1 MFLIWWWWTVF
12 VEWLTDGRCSVQL
25 YFQPEALSDVLTIPN
40 LQHSEEDWNMCR
52 TECKALLNESAQLWQ
67 LLHHDI
73 IILLI
78 TNVRQGI
85 HFDRKNLGKEKET
98 KWNNKETKHKRT
110 TVTKKELSP
119 CRVLT
124 SNPGIF
130 LSFRAICGAIYINYL
145 NVWKTWLKSSLLCTK
160 L

>member
-25 YFQPEALSDVLTIPN
+25 YFQPEALSDVLTIPS
-40 LQHSEEDWNMCR
+40 LQHSEEYWNMCR

-73 IILLI
+73 IIRLI

-98 KWNNKETKHKRT
+98 KWNNKETKQYNSNKKRI
-110 TVTKKELSP
+110 KSMQSFDFKS
-119 CRVLT
+119 RYFSFFQ
-124 SNPGIF
+124 SN
-130 LSFRAICGAIYINYL
+130 LWCHL
-145 NVWKTWLKSSLLCTK
+145 H
-160 L
+160 